1 MKSITITA
9 HDDGTYAVTEAQADS
24 IEPSDLPDLGDMD
37 EEGFDDFEADAIEG
51 ERYESMD
58 EALDIVREMLD
69 SDLYDGKPMI
79 EGEREFV
86 AGFKR
91 ARGV

>member
-37 EEGFDDFEADAIEG
+37 AIEG
-51 ERYESMD
+51 ERYESMG
-58 EALDIVREMLD
+58 EALDIVREMLE
-69 SDLYDGKPMI
+69 SELYEGKPMI